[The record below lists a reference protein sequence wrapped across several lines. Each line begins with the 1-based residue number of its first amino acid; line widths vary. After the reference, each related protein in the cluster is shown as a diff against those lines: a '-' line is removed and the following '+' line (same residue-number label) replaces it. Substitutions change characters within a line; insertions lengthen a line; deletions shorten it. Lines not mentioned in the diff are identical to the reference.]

1 MTCVGA
7 VLRAQNQAHTASR
20 LCELYLGAGLTL
32 GWNLNLACANTWYFW
47 PELVGTTRSILASL
61 KKNGGAG
68 NRRRISQWKE
78 SSRGKAF
85 VSATDLSVSS

>member
-1 MTCVGA
+1 MCVYG
-7 VLRAQNQAHTASR
+7 
-20 LCELYLGAGLTL
+20 
-32 GWNLNLACANTWYFW
+32 TWYFC

-68 NRRRISQWKE
+68 YRRSISQWKE

-85 VSATDLSVSS
+85 VSATDRSVSSCSPEKIHSRAGGGGQDV